1 VEKLPKNQK
10 EYYHNKI
17 RDYEKRTGKSM
28 NVKGVSQ
35 FYDYKIEDAEY
46 NFQAALDLMQKHS
59 CYIYNDS
66 LVEEDPRSNGTHWRK
81 YGFAHVNNKTYIYYF
96 ETEEW
101 GKELDAFT
109 YRQCYDKTWK
119 AGKLVKTKFPYSIDP
134 GEDHLPYATENKH
147 IRSNFDN
154 AMKTNNILSFES
166 AVHFLNTGRHYITV
180 PENMFSTDDNDPT
193 VGKVKVGIALKNN
206 IPHFYFYEVNKWGM
220 KANLKLYEHLENWKH
235 YPMPINLIN
244 ESFKDSPERDGFENK
259 HIGSDFDSFLN
270 TNNIELKKD
279 INWAVKMLEAGKMMT
294 REGNRNLT
302 LFPKKY
308 NHAESTITTDDL
320 FAEDWMVVQNKSF
333 KDVLEDL
340 YAGKTIRRKSWHPDF
355 GVGKYAN
362 GYGKLIYLDLIADDW
377 EVIDVIAEVNK
388 NQKDHMDSRK

>member
-1 VEKLPKNQK
+1 MEKLPKNQK

-66 LVEEDPRSNGTHWRK
+66 LVEEDPKSNGTHWRK
-81 YGFAHVNNKTYIYYF
+81 YGFAHVNNKTFIYYF

-101 GKELDAFT
+101 GKEIDDSFLLSQ
-109 YRQCYDKTWK
+109 YQNKSWK
-119 AGKLVKTKFPYSIDP
+119 AGQLVKTKFPYSIDP

-147 IRSNFDN
+147 I
-154 AMKTNNILSFES
+154 
-166 AVHFLNTGRHYITV
+166 
-180 PENMFSTDDNDPT
+180 
-193 VGKVKVGIALKNN
+193 
-206 IPHFYFYEVNKWGM
+206 
-220 KANLKLYEHLENWKH
+220 
-235 YPMPINLIN
+235 
-244 ESFKDSPERDGFENK
+244 
-259 HIGSDFDSFLN
+259 GSDFDNFLK
-270 TNNIELKKD
+270 TNNIELKRD
-279 INWAVKMLEAGKMMT
+279 INWAVKMLDAGKMMT
-294 REGNRNLT
+294 REGNRSLT

-320 FAEDWMVVQNKSF
+320 FAEDWMVVQSKTF
-333 KDVLEDL
+333 KDVLDDL

-355 GVGKYAN
+355 GVGKYAAN
-362 GYGKLIYLDLIADDW
+362 YGKLIYLDLIADDW
-377 EVIDVIAEVNK
+377 EVIDVVAEV
-388 NQKDHMDSRK
+388 DSVQREHLKGK